1 MIISKKKWLIIF
13 SRVYIFY
20 FLMNNWK
27 DKKYKLLLYVFHILM
42 HSFYFKIYQNNF
54 FILYTL
60 KKLKIT
66 LIMFF

>member
-27 DKKYKLLLYVFHILM
+27 DKKYKLLLYVFDILM